1 MDISFK
7 HNLEDMILAIGGIA
21 EVAEKAKVQA
31 LNRTATGLRTDAAK
45 DISKETGFTQ
55 KRIRPALKIK
65 KASRR
70 LPVAV
75 LDARTGYAPNLIEFV
90 SPSQRKISYFN
101 QSKKL
106 KRGGRKYKY
115 KGVKAKAWGQK
126 KTYDGAFIGTGKKG
140 LTVFKRTSASRNK
153 LVQVYGPSIRN
164 TFISEPIQTN
174 LKRQAAIRFDKNM
187 QASIKNL
194 VTRGVRNGK
203 L

>member
-7 HNLEDMILAIGGIA
+7 HNLEDMVLAIGGIA
-21 EVAEKAKVQA
+21 EVAQKAKVQA
-31 LNRTATGLRTDAAK
+31 LNRTALGLRTDATREVAE
-45 DISKETGFTQ
+45 ETGFAK
-55 KRIRPALKIK
+55 KRVRDALKIER
-65 KASRR
+65 ATRR

-90 SPSQRKISYFN
+90 SPSQRKIGYFN
-101 QSKKL
+101 QSRKL
-106 KRGGRKYKY
+106 KRGGRKYKF
-115 KGVKAKAWGQK
+115 KGVKAKAWGQRK
-126 KTYDGAFIGTGKKG
+126 VYDGAFIGTGKKG
-140 LTVFKRTSASRNK
+140 LTVFKRTSSARNK

-164 TFISEPIQTN
+164 TFVSDPIQSK

-194 VTRGVRNGK
+194 VTRGVRSGK